1 MVLVAPRRP
10 ARGAPRAE
18 PWLSGCQ
25 VLSGVICQA
34 VRHCQ
39 ALSGASVRPAVRCCQ
54 CCRVLSGACL
64 TVEGLCSCRVLSEL
78 LGVAGSDAVGAVGA
92 VRLLLLSDVGCCCQV
107 LSGGA
112 VGRRCQ
118 ALTHTSHTYD
128 TIKRRHQQ
136 DSTTIL

>member
-1 MVLVAPRRP
+1 M
-10 ARGAPRAE
+10 G
-18 PWLSGCQ
+18 
-25 VLSGVICQA
+25 
-34 VRHCQ
+34 
-39 ALSGASVRPAVRCCQ
+39 

-64 TVEGLCSCRVLSEL
+64 TVEGLCSCRVLS
-78 LGVAGSDAVGAVGA
+78 DAVGAVGA
-92 VRLLLLSDVGCCCQV
+92 VRLLLLSDIGCCCQV

-136 DSTTIL
+136 DSELEYNTLARSTVYTLLSASGS